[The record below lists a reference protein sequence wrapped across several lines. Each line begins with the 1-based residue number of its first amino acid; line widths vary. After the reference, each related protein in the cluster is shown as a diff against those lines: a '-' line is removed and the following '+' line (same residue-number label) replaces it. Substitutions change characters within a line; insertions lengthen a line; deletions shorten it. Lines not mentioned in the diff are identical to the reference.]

1 MRKSKSAGQGN
12 RGDLLHAARDS
23 DPDLRMV
30 VTLRPDQEMT
40 IDSLADALRHN
51 GEWLARASIC
61 LSALREAGAAPV
73 RAVISDI
80 RKGALALDFYVN
92 DDIASC
98 ARLTRAV
105 HAVLARE
112 FNRVLPPSLL
122 IAVRPLMAAAP
133 ERRRAR
139 SRPEELAASAV
150 MLAESASEANRRM
163 SAICAYLAAFH
174 EARQFGEIACPAQQ
188 NLLADDQEAVD
199 WRLRLHQSEQARSL
213 AESLA
218 FLQRTYDEAAFDLDT
233 PFREYQALLQR
244 EVMLA
249 FRADLA
255 AFFAERQAFA
265 ARLPDSPAPHGA

>member
-1 MRKSKSAGQGN
+1 MKKSKSAGPGN
-12 RGDLLHAARDS
+12 HGDPLRATRGS
-23 DPDLRMV
+23 ISDLRMV

-61 LSALREAGAAPV
+61 LAALREAGAVPV
-73 RAVISDI
+73 RAVISDV
-80 RKGALALDFYVN
+80 RKGAVALDFYVN
-92 DDIASC
+92 DDIAHC
-98 ARLTRAV
+98 ARLTRSV

-122 IAVRPLMAAAP
+122 IAVRPLLDAAP

-139 SRPEELAASAV
+139 SRPDELAASAV

-174 EARQFGEIACPAQQ
+174 EARQVGEIACPEQQ
-188 NLLADDQEAVD
+188 NLLADHHEAVD

-218 FLQRTYDEAAFDLDT
+218 FLQRTYNEAAFDLDT

-249 FRADLA
+249 FREDLA
-255 AFFAERQAFA
+255 SFSAGQRA
-265 ARLPDSPAPHGA
+265 